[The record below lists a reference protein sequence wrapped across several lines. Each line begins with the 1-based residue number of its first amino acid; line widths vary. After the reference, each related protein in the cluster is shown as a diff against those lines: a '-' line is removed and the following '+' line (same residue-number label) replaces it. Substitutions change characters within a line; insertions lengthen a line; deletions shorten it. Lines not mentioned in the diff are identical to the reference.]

1 LEASGYSDEVVKW
14 MREHGVRVF
23 SRVRLRLSDG
33 VELRGIV
40 MPRPRVGDRE
50 VLVLKLDNGYNVGVH
65 VSRVADADVLGEY
78 AATLEGKPGATAKV
92 REGLPRV
99 HFLGTGGTIASRVD
113 YVTGAVYPYFSAE
126 EIYSMI
132 PELEEIAVIS
142 AETLFSIFSED
153 MTPSHWSQLAQHVK
167 KVFETEAP
175 AGIVVAHGTD
185 TMHYSAAALAFAAR
199 KLPGPVVFTGAQR
212 SSDRPSSDAAVN
224 VIGATLVA
232 AQAPFAESV
241 IAMHGSPD
249 DRVVLAHRGVR
260 ARKMHSSRRDAF
272 MSING
277 LPLARVD
284 VVSRELKVLLGEYKP
299 RSDEVEVHPR
309 FSDKVALVKFYPG
322 MPGDVLEFYGERG
335 YRGLVLEGTGLGH
348 VRSGLI
354 EVVRK
359 LVKDGVVVVMTT
371 QCLWGRVN
379 MNVYR
384 TGVELLEAG
393 VVPAEDMLPETAFA
407 KLSWILGQTED
418 VEEAKRLFR
427 ENLAYETSKRTEH
440 ITYPGAMWWEHAIRT
455 PAQG

>member
-1 LEASGYSDEVVKW
+1 MEASGYSDEVARW

-23 SRVRLRLSDG
+23 SKVRVRLSGG

-40 MPRPRVGDRE
+40 MPRPRIGDRE
-50 VLVLKLDNGYNVGVH
+50 VLVLKLDNGYNVGIH
-65 VSRVADADVLGEY
+65 VSRVAEVEVLGDY
-78 AATLEGKPGATAKV
+78 VAAVERQERAARK

-132 PELEEIAVIS
+132 PELEEIALIS

-153 MTPSHWSQLAQHVK
+153 MTPSHWSQLAQHIK
-167 KVFETEAP
+167 RVFEAETP

-212 SSDRPSSDAAVN
+212 SSDRPSSDAATN
-224 VIGATLVA
+224 VIGATLIA
-232 AQAPFAESV
+232 AKSPFAESV

-249 DRVVLAHRGVR
+249 DRVILAHRGVR

-272 MSING
+272 MSINS

-284 VVSRELKVLLGEYKP
+284 VVSRELRVLLGEYKP
-299 RSDEVEVHPR
+299 RSDEVEVYPR
-309 FSDKVALVKFYPG
+309 FSDRVALVKFYPG
-322 MPGDVLEFYGERG
+322 MPADVLEFYGERG

-348 VRSGLI
+348 VRSEIIGA
-354 EVVRK
+354 VGK

-427 ENLAYETSKRTEH
+427 ENMAYEMSKRTEYL
-440 ITYPGAMWWEHAIRT
+440 TYPGAMWWER
-455 PAQG
+455 

>member
-1 LEASGYSDEVVKW
+1 LEAGGYSDEVVKW
-14 MREHGVRVF
+14 MEENGVKVF
-23 SRVRLRLSDG
+23 SRVRVRLSDG

-65 VSRVADADVLGEY
+65 ASRIAEVEVLGEY
-78 AATLEGKPGATAKV
+78 SAVEEERGSATRVK
-92 REGLPRV
+92 EGLPRV

-167 KVFETEAP
+167 RVFEAEAP
-175 AGIVVAHGTD
+175 SGIVIAHGTD

-232 AQAPFAESV
+232 ARAPFAESV

-249 DRVVLAHRGVR
+249 DRIVLVHRGVR

-272 MSING
+272 MSINS
-277 LPLARVD
+277 LPLAQVD
-284 VVSRELKVLLGEYKP
+284 VPSRELRMLLGEYKP
-299 RSDEVEVHPR
+299 RSDEVEVYPK
-309 FSDKVALVKFYPG
+309 FSDGVALVKFYPG
-322 MPGDVLEFYGERG
+322 MPGDVLEFYRESG
-335 YRGLVLEGTGLGH
+335 YKGLVLEGTGLGH
-348 VRSGLI
+348 VRSELVG
-354 EVVRK
+354 VVRR
-359 LVKDGVVVVMTT
+359 LVRDGVIVVMTT

-393 VVPAEDMLPETAFA
+393 VVPAEDMLPEAAFA
-407 KLSWILGQTED
+407 KLSWVLGQTED

-427 ENLAYETSKRTEH
+427 ENLAYETSKRTEYLA
-440 ITYPGAMWWEHAIRT
+440 YPGAMWWERCR
-455 PAQG
+455 